1 MNDRV
6 IEINGKLYIVKRTI
20 SEAQVKGDTE
30 ALKIWTQML
39 GCDRSFKN
47 NGVYY
52 LVNDITDID
61 YEQITNTV

>member
-6 IEINGKLYIVKRTI
+6 IEINDKLYIVKRTI
-20 SEAQVKGDTE
+20 SETQVKGDTE

-47 NGVYY
+47 NGTYY
-52 LVNDITDID
+52 IVKDITDIN

>member
-20 SEAQVKGDTE
+20 SERQVNGDTE
-30 ALKIWTQML
+30 ALKIWTKML

-52 LVNDITDID
+52 IVNDITDID